1 LKGNGIA
8 VLLNHAVPTASFVAL
23 NYTSDWKNYSNI
35 FIYGNWNNVI
45 SIPIRVWA
53 GYPGFKL
60 QRGFTFIPSPI
71 HPAGSGPLSL
81 LPSKGTMVP
90 P

>member
-1 LKGNGIA
+1 MELQ
-8 VLLNHAVPTASFVAL
+8 VLLNHAVRTAFFVAL

-35 FIYGNWNNVI
+35 FIYMNWNNVI
-45 SIPIRVWA
+45 SKAIRVWA

-60 QRGFTFIPSPI
+60 QQGFRFIPSPI